1 MISLKRSIAIVS
13 CAGALASCGGTGPAP
28 SSDPHPDPLAPPPTV
43 SDAAPSDAAVAVP
56 PMVPDPVPV
65 VPDLLVDGSRQLDA
79 ARARKLVADGR
90 ALADDPA
97 NLGAAVQLFLAA
109 AALDSLNPH
118 AYWEL
123 GWAYQ
128 RLFSWNDAVGAWS
141 RLRALDPMYPGLSRH
156 APILQMRRD
165 RAAAVETLADGDPLI
180 PEEEP
185 RAGTPIRIAA
195 VGDIQLGRSWPED
208 NPILPPDNAA
218 QMFNRVHDWLRAAD
232 VTFGNLETVLADSGE
247 STKCR
252 RGARNCYAFR
262 APTAYARTLR
272 NVGFDLLSVNNN
284 HTGDF
289 GSYGRQATVEALE
302 GAGLIHSGPTGGVAS
317 WETNGLRVA
326 LIAFSTGAGPYRI
339 QDLASARARVVD
351 AERNHDLVIVSFH
364 GGAEGAGATHIP
376 RSTELAYG
384 EDRGDVYAFSRAMVD
399 AGADLVLGHGPHV
412 LRGMEIY
419 RGRLIAYS
427 LGNFAAWHGFN
438 LRGSLGLSVVLNV
451 TMAINGVVTAAEIH
465 PVFLE
470 EPGTPTPDPAGRG
483 IEIVRR
489 LSAADLGDAL
499 FDQHGRYRRSRK
511 DGTTEGRKDDGNA

>member
-1 MISLKRSIAIVS
+1 MISLKRIAIVS
-13 CAGALASCGGTGPAP
+13 CAGALASCGGMGPTP
-28 SSDPHPDPLAPPPTV
+28 SSDPDPHPDARPSPPAV
-43 SDAAPSDAAVAVP
+43 SDAAPRDTAVAVP
-56 PMVPDPVPV
+56 SMVPDPVPV
-65 VPDLLVDGSRQLDA
+65 VPDLVVHGSRQRDA

-97 NLGAAVQLFLAA
+97 KLGAAVRLFLAA
-109 AALDSLNPH
+109 AELDSLNPH

-128 RLFSWNDAVGAWS
+128 RLFSWNDAVGAWNM
-141 RLRALDPMYPGLSRH
+141 LRALEPRYPGLSRH
-156 APILQMRRD
+156 APILRMRRD
-165 RAAAVETLADGDPLI
+165 RAAAETLADGDPLI

-195 VGDIQLGRSWPED
+195 VGDIQLGRSWPVD
-208 NPILPPDNAA
+208 NQILPPDNAA
-218 QMFNRVHDWLRAAD
+218 QMFSRVSDWLRAAD

-289 GSYGRQATVEALE
+289 GSYGRQATVQALE

-339 QDLASARARVVD
+339 QDLASARALVVE

-376 RSTELAYG
+376 RSTELAFG

-438 LRGSLGLSVVLNV
+438 LRGPLGLSVVLNV

-499 FDQHGRYRRSRK
+499 FDQDGRYRRSRK
-511 DGTTEGRKDDGNA
+511 E